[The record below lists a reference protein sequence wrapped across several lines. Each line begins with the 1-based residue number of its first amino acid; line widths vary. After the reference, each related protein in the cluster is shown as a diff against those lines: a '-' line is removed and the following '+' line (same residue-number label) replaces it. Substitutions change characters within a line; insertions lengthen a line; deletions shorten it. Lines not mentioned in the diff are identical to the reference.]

1 MYDSNFLNLL
11 RDKITLS
18 DVIGRSVRIINKGRN
33 KVACCPFH
41 KEKTPSFHI
50 QDDKGFYHCFGCGA
64 HGDVIS
70 FVMQQDGL
78 SFKEAVEK
86 LAEENG
92 IELPKTTEIKKQNK
106 EEIDKIQLTYNINE
120 EACKFFQKCIFDD
133 SGKVGL
139 NYITKRGLTVENIK
153 KFKIG
158 FAPQGFNNLIQY
170 LAKFGFNEKQLE
182 LAGLV
187 AKGDNDGYYDKFRN
201 RVMFPVLD
209 KKGRVI
215 AFTGRVIDKNDIP
228 KYMNSPETLI
238 YHKSDVLFNY
248 FFARKSIYDLKYAL
262 LVEGNLDAITLSI
275 NGIEN
280 VVAPMGTAITIKQ
293 IEELWKITDEIV
305 VCLDGDLAGKK
316 ASLRLAN
323 LVLPILVPTK
333 SMKFITLPTDQDPD
347 DFIKQN
353 GKSGFINYIQNQ
365 NSCLSL
371 SEFLWKN
378 ELNLLNLNLEK
389 KYITPEERGILES
402 KIIEITKQ
410 IQNQLVSKNFENFYR
425 NQIFLISKYNGSKR
439 AIDYRN
445 ITKIDYKKDV
455 KPVNSIDLLKQNII
469 NIEKRIFCMI
479 IDCLPLVDQVF
490 QTYNVDIFN
499 INYINEDSSK
509 LVDIFLKI
517 YETNEINN
525 KEFLFNILEKNN
537 FNNYI
542 IESSRY
548 NNILENKK
556 VDYLYSLI
564 LERNINLLE
573 IEVKNLSFENNDEIR
588 RKNIIN
594 ELEVL
599 QDKKNKLDEEL

>member
-1 MYDSNFLNLL
+1 MYDSSFLNLL
-11 RDKITLS
+11 RDKVTLS

-50 QDDKGFYHCFGCGA
+50 SDEKGVYHCFGCGA

-70 FVMQQDGL
+70 FVMQQEGL

-92 IELPKTTEIKKQNK
+92 IELPKTMEIKKQNK
-106 EEIDKIQLTYNINE
+106 EEIDKIQLIYNINE

-133 SGKVGL
+133 VGRVGL

-158 FAPQGFNNLIQY
+158 FAPQSFNALIQY
-170 LAKFGFNEKQLE
+170 LSKCGFNEKQLE

-187 AKGDNDGYYDKFRN
+187 AKNESNYYDKFRN

-215 AFTGRVIDKNDIP
+215 AFTGRVVDKNDIP

-280 VVAPMGTAITIKQ
+280 VVAPMGTAITVRQ
-293 IEELWKITDEIV
+293 IEELWKITDEII
-305 VCLDGDLAGKK
+305 VCLDGDSAGKK
-316 ASLRLAN
+316 ASVRLAN
-323 LVLPILVPTK
+323 LVLPNLTP
-333 SMKFITLPTDQDPD
+333 MKNIKFVTLPTDQDPD
-347 DFIKQN
+347 DFIKNN
-353 GKSGFINYIQNQ
+353 GKSGFVNYIN
-365 NSCLSL
+365 NKNNCLSL

-378 ELNLLNLNLEK
+378 ELDLLNLNLDK
-389 KYITPEERGILES
+389 KYITPEEKGILETRITE
-402 KIIEITKQ
+402 IIKQ
-410 IQNQLVSKNFENFYR
+410 IQNQLVFRNFENFYK
-425 NQIFLISKYNGSKR
+425 NQIFLISKYSGSKR

-445 ITKIDYKKDV
+445 LTKIDYKKDV
-455 KPVNSIDLLKQNII
+455 KPVNSIDLLKQNIE
-469 NIEKRIFCMI
+469 NIEKCMFCMI
-479 IDCLPLVDQVF
+479 IDYMPLIDQIF
-490 QTYNVDIFN
+490 QMYNVDIFN
-499 INYINEDSSK
+499 IDYISENSNE

-517 YETNEINN
+517 YESNEIGN
-525 KEFLFNILEKNN
+525 KEILFDILEKNN

-542 IESSRY
+542 IESNRY

-556 VDYLYSLI
+556 VDYLYSLV

-573 IEVKNLSFENNDEIR
+573 IEVKNLSFENNDEVK
-588 RKNIIN
+588 RKNIIG
-594 ELEVL
+594 ELELL

>member
-1 MYDSNFLNLL
+1 MYDSSFLNLL
-11 RDKITLS
+11 RDKVTLS

-50 QDDKGFYHCFGCGA
+50 SDEKGVYHCFGCGA

-70 FVMQQDGL
+70 FVMQQEGL

-92 IELPKTTEIKKQNK
+92 IELPKTMEIKKQNK
-106 EEIDKIQLTYNINE
+106 EEIDKIQLIYNINE

-133 SGKVGL
+133 VGRVGL

-158 FAPQGFNNLIQY
+158 FAPQSFNALIQY
-170 LAKFGFNEKQLE
+170 LSKCGFNEKQLE

-187 AKGDNDGYYDKFRN
+187 AKNESNYYDKFRN

-215 AFTGRVIDKNDIP
+215 AFTGRVVDKNDIP

-280 VVAPMGTAITIKQ
+280 VVAPMGTAITVRQ
-293 IEELWKITDEIV
+293 IEELWKITDEII
-305 VCLDGDLAGKK
+305 VCLDGDSAGKK
-316 ASLRLAN
+316 ASVRLAN
-323 LVLPILVPTK
+323 LVLPNLTP
-333 SMKFITLPTDQDPD
+333 MKNIKFVTLPTDQDPD
-347 DFIKQN
+347 DFIKNN
-353 GKSGFINYIQNQ
+353 GKSGFVNYIN
-365 NSCLSL
+365 NKNNCLSL

-378 ELNLLNLNLEK
+378 ELDLLNLNLDK
-389 KYITPEERGILES
+389 KYITPEEKGILETRITE
-402 KIIEITKQ
+402 IIKQ
-410 IQNQLVSKNFENFYR
+410 IQNQLVFRNFENFYK

-455 KPVNSIDLLKQNII
+455 KPVNSIDLLKQNIE
-469 NIEKRIFCMI
+469 NIEKCMFCMI
-479 IDCLPLVDQVF
+479 IDYMPLIDQIF
-490 QTYNVDIFN
+490 QMYNVDIFN
-499 INYINEDSSK
+499 IDYISENSNE

-517 YETNEINN
+517 YESNEIGN
-525 KEFLFNILEKNN
+525 KEILFDILEKNN

-542 IESSRY
+542 IESNRY
-548 NNILENKK
+548 NKILENKK
-556 VDYLYSLI
+556 VDYLYSLV

-573 IEVKNLSFENNDEIR
+573 IEVKNLSFENNDEVK
-588 RKNIIN
+588 RKNIIG
-594 ELEVL
+594 ELELL

>member
-50 QDDKGFYHCFGCGA
+50 SDEKGFYHCFGCGA

-139 NYITKRGLTVENIK
+139 NYITKRGLTIENIK

-158 FAPQGFNNLIQY
+158 FAPQGVNNLIQY

-187 AKGDNDGYYDKFRN
+187 ARGDNDGYYDKFRN

-215 AFTGRVIDKNDIP
+215 AFTGRVVDKNDIP

-305 VCLDGDLAGKK
+305 VCLDGDSAGKK

-323 LVLPILVPTK
+323 LVLPNLTPTK

-378 ELNLLNLNLEK
+378 ELNSLNLNLEK
-389 KYITPEERGILES
+389 KYITPEEKSILETRTTE
-402 KIIEITKQ
+402 IIKQ

-455 KPVNSIDLLKQNII
+455 KPVNSIDLLKQNIK
-469 NIEKRIFCMI
+469 NIEKCIFCMI
-479 IDCLPLVDQVF
+479 IDYMPLIDQVF
-490 QTYNVDIFN
+490 QMYNVDIFN
-499 INYINEDSSK
+499 SNYINDDSNK
-509 LVDIFLKI
+509 LIDIFLKI
-517 YETNEINN
+517 YETNEIEN
-525 KEFLFNILEKNN
+525 KDFLLNILEKNN

-542 IESSRY
+542 IESNRY
-548 NNILENKK
+548 NKILENKK
-556 VDYLYSLI
+556 VDYLYSLV

-588 RKNIIN
+588 RKNIIS
-594 ELEVL
+594 ELEFL

>member
-1 MYDSNFLNLL
+1 MYDSSFLNLL
-11 RDKITLS
+11 RDKVTLS

-50 QDDKGFYHCFGCGA
+50 SDEKGVYHCFGCGA

-70 FVMQQDGL
+70 FVMQQEGL

-92 IELPKTTEIKKQNK
+92 IELPKTMEIKKQNK
-106 EEIDKIQLTYNINE
+106 EEIDKIQLIYNINE

-133 SGKVGL
+133 VGRVGL

-158 FAPQGFNNLIQY
+158 FAPQSFNALIQY
-170 LAKFGFNEKQLE
+170 LSKCGFNEKQLE

-187 AKGDNDGYYDKFRN
+187 AKNESNYYDKFRN

-215 AFTGRVIDKNDIP
+215 AFTGRVVDKNDIP

-280 VVAPMGTAITIKQ
+280 VVAPMGTAITVRQ
-293 IEELWKITDEIV
+293 IEELWKITDEII
-305 VCLDGDLAGKK
+305 VCLDGDSAGKK
-316 ASLRLAN
+316 ASVRLAN
-323 LVLPILVPTK
+323 LVLPNLTP
-333 SMKFITLPTDQDPD
+333 MKNIKFVTLPTDQDPD
-347 DFIKQN
+347 DFIKNN
-353 GKSGFINYIQNQ
+353 GKSGFVNYIN
-365 NSCLSL
+365 NKNNCLSL

-378 ELNLLNLNLEK
+378 ELDLLNLNLDK
-389 KYITPEERGILES
+389 KYITPEEKGILETRITE
-402 KIIEITKQ
+402 IIKQ
-410 IQNQLVSKNFENFYR
+410 IQNQLVFRNFENFYK
-425 NQIFLISKYNGSKR
+425 NQIFLISKYSGSKR

-445 ITKIDYKKDV
+445 LTKIDYKKDV
-455 KPVNSIDLLKQNII
+455 KPVNSIDLLKQNIE
-469 NIEKRIFCMI
+469 NIEKCMFCMI
-479 IDCLPLVDQVF
+479 IDYMPLIDQIF
-490 QTYNVDIFN
+490 QMYNVDIFN
-499 INYINEDSSK
+499 IDYISENSNE

-517 YETNEINN
+517 YESNEIGN
-525 KEFLFNILEKNN
+525 KEILFDILEKNN

-542 IESSRY
+542 IESNRY

-556 VDYLYSLI
+556 VDYLYSLV
-564 LERNINLLE
+564 LERNISLLE
-573 IEVKNLSFENNDEIR
+573 IEVKNLSFENNDEVK
-588 RKNIIN
+588 RKNIIG
-594 ELEVL
+594 ELELL

>member
-1 MYDSNFLNLL
+1 MYDSSFLNLL
-11 RDKITLS
+11 RDKVTLS

-50 QDDKGFYHCFGCGA
+50 SDEKGVYHCFGCGA

-70 FVMQQDGL
+70 FVMQQEGL

-92 IELPKTTEIKKQNK
+92 IELPKTMEIKKQNK
-106 EEIDKIQLTYNINE
+106 EEIDKIQLIYNINE

-133 SGKVGL
+133 VGRVGL

-158 FAPQGFNNLIQY
+158 FAPQSFNALIQY
-170 LAKFGFNEKQLE
+170 LSKCGFNEKQLE

-187 AKGDNDGYYDKFRN
+187 AKNESNYYDKFRN

-215 AFTGRVIDKNDIP
+215 AFTGRVVDKNDIP

-280 VVAPMGTAITIKQ
+280 VVAPMGTAITVRQ
-293 IEELWKITDEIV
+293 IEELWKITDEII
-305 VCLDGDLAGKK
+305 VCLDGDSAGKK
-316 ASLRLAN
+316 ASVRLAN
-323 LVLPILVPTK
+323 LVLPNLTP
-333 SMKFITLPTDQDPD
+333 MKNIKFVTLPTDQDPD
-347 DFIKQN
+347 DFIKNN
-353 GKSGFINYIQNQ
+353 GKSGFVNYIN
-365 NSCLSL
+365 NKNNCLSL

-378 ELNLLNLNLEK
+378 ELDLLNLNLDK
-389 KYITPEERGILES
+389 KYITPEEKGILETRITE
-402 KIIEITKQ
+402 IIKQ
-410 IQNQLVSKNFENFYR
+410 IQNQLVFRNFENFYK
-425 NQIFLISKYNGSKR
+425 NQIFLISKYSGSKR

-445 ITKIDYKKDV
+445 LTKIDYKKDV
-455 KPVNSIDLLKQNII
+455 KPVNSIDLLKQNIE
-469 NIEKRIFCMI
+469 NIEKCMFCMI
-479 IDCLPLVDQVF
+479 IDYMPLIDQIF
-490 QTYNVDIFN
+490 QMYNVDIFN
-499 INYINEDSSK
+499 IDYISENSNE

-517 YETNEINN
+517 YESNKIGN
-525 KEFLFNILEKNN
+525 KEILFDILEKNN

-542 IESSRY
+542 IESNRY

-556 VDYLYSLI
+556 VDYLYSLV

-573 IEVKNLSFENNDEIR
+573 IEVKNLSFENNDEVK
-588 RKNIIN
+588 RKNIIG
-594 ELEVL
+594 ELELL

>member
-1 MYDSNFLNLL
+1 MYDSSFLNLL
-11 RDKITLS
+11 RDKVTLS

-50 QDDKGFYHCFGCGA
+50 SDEKGVYHCFGCGA

-70 FVMQQDGL
+70 FVMQQEGL

-92 IELPKTTEIKKQNK
+92 IELPKTMEIKKQNK
-106 EEIDKIQLTYNINE
+106 EEIDKIQLIYNINE

-133 SGKVGL
+133 VGRVGL

-158 FAPQGFNNLIQY
+158 FAPQSFNALIQY
-170 LAKFGFNEKQLE
+170 LSKCGFNEKQLE

-187 AKGDNDGYYDKFRN
+187 AKNESNYYDKFRN

-215 AFTGRVIDKNDIP
+215 AFTGRVVDKNDIP

-280 VVAPMGTAITIKQ
+280 VVAPMGTAITVRQ
-293 IEELWKITDEIV
+293 IEELWKITDEII
-305 VCLDGDLAGKK
+305 VCLDGDSAGKK
-316 ASLRLAN
+316 ASVRLAN
-323 LVLPILVPTK
+323 LVLPNLTP
-333 SMKFITLPTDQDPD
+333 MKNIKFVTLPTDQDPD
-347 DFIKQN
+347 DFIKNN
-353 GKSGFINYIQNQ
+353 GKSGFLSYINNK
-365 NSCLSL
+365 NNCLSL

-378 ELNLLNLNLEK
+378 ELDLLNLNLDK
-389 KYITPEERGILES
+389 KYITPEEKGILETRITE
-402 KIIEITKQ
+402 IIKQ
-410 IQNQLVSKNFENFYR
+410 IQNQLVFRNFENFYK
-425 NQIFLISKYNGSKR
+425 NQIFLISKYSGSKR

-445 ITKIDYKKDV
+445 LTKIDYKKDV
-455 KPVNSIDLLKQNII
+455 KPVNSIDLLKQNIE
-469 NIEKRIFCMI
+469 NIEKCMFCMI
-479 IDCLPLVDQVF
+479 IDYMPLIDQIF
-490 QTYNVDIFN
+490 QMYNVDIFN
-499 INYINEDSSK
+499 IDYISENSNE

-517 YETNEINN
+517 YESNEIGN
-525 KEFLFNILEKNN
+525 KEILFDILEKNN

-542 IESSRY
+542 IESNRY

-556 VDYLYSLI
+556 VDYLYSLV

-573 IEVKNLSFENNDEIR
+573 IEVKNLSFENNDEVK
-588 RKNIIN
+588 RKNIIG
-594 ELEVL
+594 ELELL

>member
-1 MYDSNFLNLL
+1 MYDSSFLNLL
-11 RDKITLS
+11 RDKVTLS

-50 QDDKGFYHCFGCGA
+50 SDEKGVYHCFGCGA

-70 FVMQQDGL
+70 FVMQQEGL

-92 IELPKTTEIKKQNK
+92 IELPKTMEIKKQNK
-106 EEIDKIQLTYNINE
+106 EEIDKIQLIYNINE

-133 SGKVGL
+133 VGRVGL

-158 FAPQGFNNLIQY
+158 FAPQSFNALIQY
-170 LAKFGFNEKQLE
+170 LSKCGFNEKQLE

-187 AKGDNDGYYDKFRN
+187 AKNESNYYDKFRN

-215 AFTGRVIDKNDIP
+215 AFTGRVVDKNDIP

-280 VVAPMGTAITIKQ
+280 VVAPMGTAITVRQ
-293 IEELWKITDEIV
+293 IEELWKITDEII
-305 VCLDGDLAGKK
+305 VCLDGDSAGKK
-316 ASLRLAN
+316 ASVRLAN
-323 LVLPILVPTK
+323 LVLPNLTP
-333 SMKFITLPTDQDPD
+333 MKNIKFVTLPTDQDPD
-347 DFIKQN
+347 DFIKNN
-353 GKSGFINYIQNQ
+353 GKSGFVNYIN
-365 NSCLSL
+365 NKNNCLSL

-378 ELNLLNLNLEK
+378 ELDLLNLNLDK
-389 KYITPEERGILES
+389 KYITPEEKGILETRLTE
-402 KIIEITKQ
+402 IIKQ
-410 IQNQLVSKNFENFYR
+410 IQNQLVFRNFENFYK
-425 NQIFLISKYNGSKR
+425 NQIFLISKYSGSKR

-445 ITKIDYKKDV
+445 LTKIDYKKDV
-455 KPVNSIDLLKQNII
+455 KPVNSIDLLKQNIE
-469 NIEKRIFCMI
+469 NIEKCMFCMI
-479 IDCLPLVDQVF
+479 IDYMPLIDQIF
-490 QTYNVDIFN
+490 QMYNVDIFN
-499 INYINEDSSK
+499 IDYISENSNE

-517 YETNEINN
+517 YESNEIGN
-525 KEFLFNILEKNN
+525 KEILFDILEKNN

-542 IESSRY
+542 IESNRY

-556 VDYLYSLI
+556 VDYLYSLV

-573 IEVKNLSFENNDEIR
+573 IEVKNLSFENNDEVK
-588 RKNIIN
+588 RKNIIG
-594 ELEVL
+594 ELELL

>member
-378 ELNLLNLNLEK
+378 ELNLLNLNLDK

-425 NQIFLISKYNGSKR
+425 NQLFLISKYTGSKR

-455 KPVNSIDLLKQNII
+455 KPVNSIDLLKQNIK
-469 NIEKRIFCMI
+469 NIEKCMFCMI
-479 IDCLPLVDQVF
+479 IDYMPLIDQVF
-490 QTYNVDIFN
+490 QMYNVDIFN
-499 INYINEDSSK
+499 INYINDDSNK
-509 LVDIFLKI
+509 LIDIFLKI
-517 YETNEINN
+517 YETNEIEN
-525 KEFLFNILEKNN
+525 KDFLLNILEKNN